1 MAAERQLIVMR
12 HAKAGDLPGGPD
24 IERALRPRGRRNA
37 ESAGAW
43 LAERDVVP
51 DLVLCSKARRA
62 RQTWQYV
69 NERLRAKPEVII
81 DARLYD
87 ANAGDLLGIFAETEP
102 NVTSVMYVGHNPA
115 AQEVTEI
122 LIAEPLAF
130 PTAAIAVIGV
140 TALWP
145 DLAGGDG
152 ELIAS
157 WTPKAQP

>member
-1 MAAERQLIVMR
+1 MR
-12 HAKAGDLPGGPD
+12 HAKAGELPGGPD
-24 IERALRPRGRRNA
+24 IERLLRPRGRRNA

-51 DLVLCSKARRA
+51 DLVLCSQATRA
-62 RQTWQYV
+62 RQTWQHV
-69 NERLRAKPEVII
+69 NERLGANPELIV

-102 NVTSVMYVGHNPA
+102 NVTRVMYVGHNPA
-115 AQEVTEI
+115 AAEVTEI
-122 LIAEPLAF
+122 LIAEPIAF

-140 TALWP
+140 TTPWP

-157 WTPKAQP
+157 WTPKA